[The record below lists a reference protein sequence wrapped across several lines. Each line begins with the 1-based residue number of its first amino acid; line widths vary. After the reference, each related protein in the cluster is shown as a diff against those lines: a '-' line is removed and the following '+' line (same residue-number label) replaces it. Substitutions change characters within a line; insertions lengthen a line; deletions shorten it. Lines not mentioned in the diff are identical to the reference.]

1 MRAPRRLSL
10 SAGQVVRRRLR
21 RSARRPAPKQR
32 FDASRNHMPT
42 SLSMRP
48 GTPFI
53 ALAVTCALAGC
64 GSGDH
69 RAGST
74 PQQPTSTTA
83 VVPPPTTS
91 HLFAPFNGGGLAAG
105 VTVGKSAKG
114 YCWTGSA
121 ADTRRDAWRCFLGNL
136 ILDPCFSNET
146 GTSEF
151 VACADSPWSRVTR
164 LVLTKS
170 LPRGQ
175 ANPEANDPTSGAP
188 WALELAD
195 GKRCER
201 FTGATGAIGG
211 LGISYGCTGG
221 GVLAGEP
228 HRQTTAWTIFYGSGF
243 KAKALDERPIVEA
256 WW

>member
-1 MRAPRRLSL
+1 L
-10 SAGQVVRRRLR
+10 
-21 RSARRPAPKQR
+21 
-32 FDASRNHMPT
+32 
-42 SLSMRP
+42 
-48 GTPFI
+48 I
-53 ALAVTCALAGC
+53 ALLVICVLAGC

-69 RAGST
+69 KAAST
-74 PQQPTSTTA
+74 AQQQTSTATVA
-83 VVPPPTTS
+83 TQRTTS
-91 HLFAPFNGGGLAAG
+91 HLFAPFNGGGVAAG
-105 VTVGKSAKG
+105 VNVGKTAKG

-121 ADTRRDAWRCFLGNL
+121 ADSRPDAWRCFLGNL

-146 GTSEF
+146 GTSAF

-175 ANPEANDPTSGAP
+175 ANPDTNDSTSGAP

-228 HRQTTAWTIFYGSGF
+228 HRQTTTWTIFYGSGF
-243 KAKALDERPIVEA
+243 KTKALDERPIAEA